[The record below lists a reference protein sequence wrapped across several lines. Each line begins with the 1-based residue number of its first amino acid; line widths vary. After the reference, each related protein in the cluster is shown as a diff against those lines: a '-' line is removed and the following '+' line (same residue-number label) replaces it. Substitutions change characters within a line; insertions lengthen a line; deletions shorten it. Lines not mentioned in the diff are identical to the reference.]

1 MNNRIQS
8 IAMARRMFEYRIYPK
23 RKHISRLY
31 TQFDLSCKAY
41 NNLLGIQ
48 RTTYKTTGKGMS
60 KFAMNKAISEMKKA
74 DPTLKGAHSQ
84 VLQNCSDRL
93 SKAFQSFFR
102 RVKEKKA
109 GKRVKVGYPRFK
121 GRVHSI
127 TFPQG
132 GFWLEGEYL
141 RVSKVGRI
149 PLVYHRPTVGEVK
162 TMTIKRE
169 RSGKWFV
176 VFSCDIG
183 DAVAGHPNPEK
194 TIGIDLN
201 VENFA
206 ALSNGEIIENPRH
219 LKQSEKRLKR
229 LQRRVSRKQKGSN
242 NRRKA
247 KHLLAVQHEKIAN
260 QRKDFLHKL
269 SHQLVDEYGT
279 IAMENLNVAG
289 MMKNHCLAKSIGD
302 VSWSEFRRLAEYKAE
317 SAGTKLIVVD
327 ARGTSQDCSNC
338 GKVVPKKLSE
348 RTHRCPKC
356 GLELHRD
363 VNAAINILHR
373 AGHARINACGHTTS
387 TLGLAPSASRV
398 VESGTIR
405 GGR

>member
-1 MNNRIQS
+1 MTNRIQS

-23 RKHISRLY
+23 QKHISRLY

-41 NNLLGIQ
+41 NNLLEIQ
-48 RTTYKTTGKGMS
+48 RTAYKTTGKGLS
-60 KFAMNKAISEMKKA
+60 KYAMNRAITEMKKS

-121 GRVHSI
+121 NRFHSI
-127 TFPQG
+127 TFPQA
-132 GFWLEGEYL
+132 GFGLDGDYL
-141 RVSKVGRI
+141 QVSKVGRI
-149 PLVYHRPTVGEVK
+149 PIVYHRPTVGEVK
-162 TMTIKRE
+162 TMTIKRAK
-169 RSGKWFV
+169 SGKWFV
-176 VFSCDIG
+176 VFSCDGG
-183 DAVAGHPNPEK
+183 DNVAEHPTPEK
-194 TIGIDLN
+194 AIGIDLN

-219 LKQSEKRLKR
+219 LNQSEKRLKR
-229 LQRRVSRKQKGSN
+229 LQRRASKKQKGSN

-247 KHLLAVQHEKIAN
+247 KHLLAVQHEKVAN

-269 SHQLVDEYGT
+269 SRQLVDEYGV
-279 IAMENLNVAG
+279 IAMEDLTVAE
-289 MMKNHCLAKSIGD
+289 MMKDHRFAKGIGD
-302 VSWSEFRRLAEYKAE
+302 VSWSEFRGLVEYKAE
-317 SAGTKLIVVD
+317 SAGTKLIIVD
-327 ARGTSQDCSNC
+327 PYNTSQDCSTC
-338 GKVVPKKLSE
+338 GKIVPKKLSE
-348 RTHRCPKC
+348 RMHRCKHC
-356 GLELHRD
+356 GAVLHRD

-373 AGHARINACGHTTS
+373 AGQARINACGHTTS
-387 TLGLAPSASRV
+387 TLGIKPGASRV
-398 VESGTIR
+398 EESGTIR